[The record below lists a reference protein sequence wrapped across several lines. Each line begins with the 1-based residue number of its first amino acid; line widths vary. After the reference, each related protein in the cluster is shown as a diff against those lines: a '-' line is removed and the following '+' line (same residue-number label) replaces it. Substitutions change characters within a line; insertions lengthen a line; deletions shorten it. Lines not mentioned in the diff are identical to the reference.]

1 MLEAIRRSE
10 NLSMN
15 ENTEVSAAIGR
26 ASGTRTE
33 EITSGCID
41 HLVSLAADGLI
52 PMFDPQHQLFCFRR
66 RETAEHKIVVEN
78 LSHRYTMMVLLG
90 LHQLEESGGRAPI
103 SCSSVVTSLLR
114 DRRYIRSG
122 ADVGLILWLTACAA
136 PNQLEEICPA
146 LELENVIYRY
156 RDMRIGKTMELAW
169 LLSGLAHV
177 AIADPA
183 RGWKYARIA
192 KQVYQRLVE
201 NQGMHGIFGHQAT
214 SRSLR
219 GLIRGRIGSFADQIY
234 PIYALSRFA
243 KAYPEHEPVRRA
255 TKCAEAICKAQ
266 GPLGQWWWHY
276 DAVTGKIAQR
286 YPVYSVHQDGMG
298 PMGLFA
304 LSEVSGENFEAAIFK
319 GLNWIFAANE
329 LKHNMADPD
338 NLMIWRAIAP
348 HGTET
353 TGAAEVVACLVGK
366 EGRAPKNL
374 AVVREC
380 RPYHFGWLLYALC
393 SNRARL

>member
-1 MLEAIRRSE
+1 MPEVIRGSE
-10 NLSMN
+10 KLAMN
-15 ENTEVSAAIGR
+15 QNPGACATIGR
-26 ASGTRTE
+26 ASGTRTGE
-33 EITSGCID
+33 VTSGCID
-41 HLVSLAADGLI
+41 HLVSLAADGLM

-66 RETAEHKIVVEN
+66 RETAEQKIVVEN

-90 LHQLEESGGRAPI
+90 LRQLEESGGRAPI

-114 DRRYIRSG
+114 DRRCVRSG
-122 ADVGLILWLTACAA
+122 ADVGLILWLTARIA
-136 PNQLEEICPA
+136 PNQLEEICPT

-169 LLSGLAHV
+169 LLSGLAHA

-183 RGWKYARIA
+183 RDWKYARIA
-192 KQVYQRLVE
+192 KQVYQLLVE

-243 KAYPEHEPVRRA
+243 KAYAEDEAVQCA
-255 TKCAEAICKAQ
+255 TRCAEAICKAQ

-276 DAVTGKIAQR
+276 DALTGMVAQR
-286 YPVYSVHQDGMG
+286 YPVYSVHQDGMA
-298 PMGLFA
+298 PLGLFA
-304 LSEVSGENFEAAIFK
+304 LSEVSGQNFEAAIFK

-329 LKHNMADPD
+329 LKHNMADRD

-353 TGAAEVVACLVGK
+353 TGAAEVLACLVGG
-366 EGRAPKNL
+366 EGRTPKNL

-393 SNRARL
+393 SRHARI